1 MIEERCQFW
10 AKKRFLKVGSY
21 LRKISKAE
29 ICTHVRELDSMS
41 ELSGFVYI
49 KSHVTHTTREI
60 LSPKGELLARSEC
73 ACRLFSLATGYACL
87 GSAQKVKIH
96 RKN

>member
-1 MIEERCQFW
+1 M
-10 AKKRFLKVGSY
+10 GSY
-21 LRKISKAE
+21 LGKLAKPKFG
-29 ICTHVRELDSMS
+29 HMYRELDSMS

-73 ACRLFSLATGYACL
+73 ACRLFSLATGNACL

>member
-1 MIEERCQFW
+1 MPILSEETFLEGGQLF
-10 AKKRFLKVGSY
+10 KKN
-21 LRKISKAE
+21 SKAE

-60 LSPKGELLARSEC
+60 LSPKGKLLARSEC
-73 ACRLFSLATGYACL
+73 ACRLFSLATGNACL